1 MWLKLIGSILVFLV
15 STYIGFQMAS
25 RCQAR
30 PRHLRQII
38 SCLGSLRS
46 YIIYACLPLHE
57 AVAQCTNG
65 TDGPVAVF
73 FQNIAIMLEKEATL
87 TPQEVIKRVLSEMRG
102 SLMLKNPEIEVLHV
116 LGGNLGV
123 MNCKEQEKYLSLI
136 IEQLERFE
144 NEAIRLRDLNTKM
157 YRYLGICG
165 GMAIVII
172 LI

>member
-15 STYIGFQMAS
+15 STCIGFQMAS
-25 RCQAR
+25 RCQER

-57 AVAQCTNG
+57 AVIQCTNG
-65 TDGPVAVF
+65 IDGPVATF
-73 FQNIAIMLEKEATL
+73 FQNIAIMLEEEASL
-87 TPQEVIKRVLSEMRG
+87 TPQEIIKRVLSEMQG

-123 MNCKEQEKYLSLI
+123 MDCKEQERYLSLV

-144 NEAIRLRDLNTKM
+144 NEAIKFRDLNTKM

-165 GMAIVII
+165 GLAIVII